1 MSWDWVPGKGEPLYF
16 WPPCSVSLAL
26 VQTSTVLVAAS
37 LHPQER
43 QSTLWKVLVSYSES
57 WVNPYKLSSH
67 FHSHLNAQV
76 PDKHL
81 GLFLSLALLEKCLRW
96 TICWDS
102 PPDIAFQVYQLCSP
116 HQGQF
121 CYWKKKGKC
130 QSLSRVWL
138 FVTPW
143 TVAHQAPL
151 SMDSPGK
158 NTGVGC
164 HALLQGILLT

>member
-121 CYWKKKGKC
+121 CYWKKKGAVSIAFDGRNPANINS
-130 QSLSRVWL
+130 QSSRKGAMGINI
-138 FVTPW
+138 T
-143 TVAHQAPL
+143 
-151 SMDSPGK
+151 SS
-158 NTGVGC
+158 
-164 HALLQGILLT
+164 LLHPPSKV